1 MIHRGD
7 DPIADFHRWDADQ
20 QKYLD
25 SLPLCENCEEP
36 IQDEKCYEIGGEVLC
51 EDCMKD
57 RYERW
62 TEDFVM
68 ELNDGC

>member
-1 MIHRGD
+1 MYRTD

-20 QKYLD
+20 QKHLH
-25 SLPLCENCEEP
+25 SLPLCDKCCEP
-36 IQDEKCYEIGGEVLC
+36 IQDDICYEIDGEILC

-62 TEDFVM
+62 TEDFM
-68 ELNDGC
+68 KG